1 MAEERLTRPREQ
13 IRVLLLE
20 GIHERAEEAFRAAGY
35 TSVTRLADA
44 LRGDDLLEAIAETE
58 IVGIRS
64 RTQLTPQVLEA
75 AERLVA
81 IGCFCIGTNQV
92 ALEHAAE
99 KGVPVFHAPHSNTR
113 SVAELV
119 LGLSVM
125 LMRDVF
131 RKSSL
136 AHEGVWQKS
145 AVGSHELRG
154 KTLGIVGYGHIGSQ
168 VSILAE
174 AFGLKVVYHDIVP
187 KLTLGNA
194 TSLESLDALLSVSDI
209 VSLHVPETDV
219 TRGLMTAA
227 RLDRMKPGAY
237 LINASRGS
245 VVDVDALAER
255 LRDGRIGGAAVDVFP
270 KEPKSKEETFESA
283 LRGIPNVILTPHV
296 GGSTE
301 EAQEAIGVD
310 VAGQL
315 VAYSDSGA
323 TTASVNFPQLALA
336 PHDDVHRVLHI
347 HRNRPGVLSAIN
359 DILAERDVNILGQH
373 LQTRGEVGYVVLD
386 VDEVDADEILP
397 PLRDIEGT
405 IRARVLY

>member
-1 MAEERLTRPREQ
+1 MAEQRLTRPREQ

-20 GIHERAEEAFRAAGY
+20 GIHERAETAFRKAGY
-35 TSVTRLADA
+35 TSVTRLTDA
-44 LRGDDLLEAIAETE
+44 LRGDDLLEAIAATE
-58 IVGIRS
+58 IIGIRS
-64 RTQLTPQVLEA
+64 RTQLTSEVLA
-75 AERLVA
+75 AADRLLA

-92 ALEHAAE
+92 ALEEAAA

-131 RKSSL
+131 QKSSL
-136 AHEGVWQKS
+136 AHEGVWRKS

-174 AFGLKVVYHDIVP
+174 AFGLNVVYHDILP

-194 TSLESLDALLSVSDI
+194 TSLDTLDELLTTSDI
-209 VSLHVPETDV
+209 VSLHVPETEV
-219 TRGLMTAA
+219 TRGLMTEA

-255 LRDGRIGGAAVDVFP
+255 LKDGRIGGAAVDVFP
-270 KEPKSKEETFESA
+270 KEPKSKDEAFESA

-301 EAQEAIGVD
+301 EAQEAIGTD
-310 VAGQL
+310 VASQL
-315 VAYSDSGA
+315 IAYSDSGA
-323 TTASVNFPQLALA
+323 STASVNFPQLALA
-336 PHDDVHRVLHI
+336 PHDNVHRVLHI

-359 DILAERDVNILGQH
+359 DLLAERSVNIVGQH
-373 LQTRGEVGYVVLD
+373 LETRGDLGYVVLD
-386 VDEVDADEILP
+386 VDEVDAADVLP
-397 PLRDIEGT
+397 PLREIDGT

>member
-1 MAEERLTRPREQ
+1 MPDTRLTRPRDQ

-20 GIHERAEEAFRAAGY
+20 GIHERAEEVFRAAGY
-35 TSVTRLADA
+35 TSVTRLSDA
-44 LRGDDLLEAIAETE
+44 LRGQDLLDAIAKVEM
-58 IVGIRS
+58 IGIRS
-64 RTQLTPQVLEA
+64 RTQLTPEVLEA
-75 AERLVA
+75 ADRLMA

-92 ALEHAAE
+92 ALDTAAE
-99 KGVPVFHAPHSNTR
+99 KGIPVFHAPHSNTR

-125 LMRDVF
+125 LMRDVH
-131 RKSSL
+131 RKSML
-136 AHEGVWQKS
+136 AHEGLWRKS
-145 AVGSHELRG
+145 AVDSHELRG

-174 AFGLKVVYHDIVP
+174 AFGLKVIYHDIVP

-194 TSLESLDALLSVSDI
+194 RAMESLDALLQQSDI
-209 VSLHVPETDV
+209 VSLHVPETAI
-219 TRGLMTAA
+219 TRGLMNAA
-227 RLDRMKPGAY
+227 RLDRMRPGAY

-245 VVDVDALAER
+245 VVDVEALAER
-255 LRDGRIGGAAVDVFP
+255 LKDGRLRGAAVDVFP
-270 KEPKSKEETFESA
+270 KEPKSKDETFESP
-283 LRGIPNVILTPHV
+283 LRGIPNAILTPHV

-301 EAQEAIGVD
+301 EAQEAIGTD

-336 PHDDVHRVLHI
+336 PHEGGHRVLHI
-347 HRNRPGVLSAIN
+347 HGNRPGVLSSIN
-359 DILAERDVNILGQH
+359 DLLADRGVNILGQH

-386 VDEVDADEILP
+386 VDEVDAEDILP
-397 PLRDIEGT
+397 PLREIGGT
-405 IRARVLY
+405 IKARVLY

>member
-1 MAEERLTRPREQ
+1 MTDQRLTRPRDQ

-20 GIHERAEEAFRAAGY
+20 GIHERAEEAFRRAGY

-44 LRGDDLLEAIAETE
+44 LRGDDLLEAVAETE
-58 IVGIRS
+58 IIGIRS
-64 RTQLTPQVLEA
+64 RTQLTPEVLA
-75 AERLVA
+75 AADRLLA

-92 ALEHAAE
+92 ALEEAALM
-99 KGVPVFHAPHSNTR
+99 GVPVFHAPHSNTR

-131 RKSSL
+131 QKSSL
-136 AHEGVWQKS
+136 AHQGLWRKS

-174 AFGLKVVYHDIVP
+174 AFGLNVVYHDIVP

-194 TSLESLDALLSVSDI
+194 TALDTLDELLATSDI
-209 VSLHVPETDV
+209 VSLHVPETDI
-219 TRGLMTAA
+219 TRGLMTPA

-270 KEPKSKEETFESA
+270 REPKSKDETFESA

-301 EAQEAIGVD
+301 EAQEAIGTD

-315 VAYSDSGA
+315 ISYSDSGA
-323 TTASVNFPQLALA
+323 TTASVNFPKLALA

-347 HRNRPGVLSAIN
+347 HRNRPGVLSSIN
-359 DILAERDVNILGQH
+359 DLLAERSVNIVGQH
-373 LQTRGEVGYVVLD
+373 LETRGDLGYVVLD
-386 VDEVDADEILP
+386 VDEVDAGEILP
-397 PLRDIEGT
+397 PLRAIDGT

>member
-1 MAEERLTRPREQ
+1 MTQRLTRPRDQ

-35 TSVTRLADA
+35 SSVTRLPDA
-44 LRGDDLLEAIAETE
+44 LRGDDLLEAIARTE
-58 IVGIRS
+58 IIGVRS
-64 RTQLTPQVLEA
+64 RTQLTPEVIEA
-75 AERLVA
+75 GSKLLA

-92 ALEHAAE
+92 ALDTAASR
-99 KGVPVFHAPHSNTR
+99 GVPVFHAPHSNTR

-131 RKSSL
+131 QKSSL
-136 AHEGVWQKS
+136 AHEGIWRKS
-145 AVGSHELRG
+145 AIGSHELRG

-174 AFGLKVVYHDIVP
+174 AFGLNVVYHDIVP

-194 TSLESLDALLSVSDI
+194 TALESLDRLLAESDI
-209 VSLHVPETDV
+209 VSLHVPETEA

-227 RLDRMKPGAY
+227 RLDRMKHGAY

-245 VVDVDALAER
+245 VVDVDALADR
-255 LRDGRIGGAAVDVFP
+255 LQDGRIGGAAVDVFP
-270 KEPKSKEETFESA
+270 KEPKSKDEEFVSP

-315 VAYSDSGA
+315 IAYSDSGA

-347 HRNRPGVLSAIN
+347 HRNRPGILSAIN
-359 DILAERDVNILGQH
+359 DLLADRRVNILGQH
-373 LQTRGEVGYVVLD
+373 LETRGEVGYVVLD
-386 VDEVDADEILP
+386 VDEVDAGDILP
-397 PLRDIEGT
+397 PLRAIEGT

>member
-1 MAEERLTRPREQ
+1 MPDQRLTRPRDQ

-20 GIHERAEEAFRAAGY
+20 GIHERAERAFRDAGY
-35 TSVTRLADA
+35 SSVTRLPDA
-44 LRGDDLLEAIAETE
+44 LRGQDLLDAVAETE
-58 IVGIRS
+58 IIGIRS
-64 RTQLTPQVLEA
+64 RTQLTPEVLEA
-75 AERLVA
+75 GERLFA

-92 ALEHAAE
+92 ALEEAARR
-99 KGVPVFHAPHSNTR
+99 GVPVFHAPHSNTR

-119 LGLSVM
+119 IGLSVM
-125 LMRDVF
+125 LMRDVA
-131 RKSSL
+131 RKSRL
-136 AHEGVWQKS
+136 AHDGIWRKS

-174 AFGLKVVYHDIVP
+174 AFGLNVIYHDIVP

-194 TSLESLDALLSVSDI
+194 HPVPSLDELLAGSDI
-209 VSLHVPETDV
+209 VSLHVPETDS
-219 TRGLMTAA
+219 TRGLMAAA
-227 RLDRMKPGAY
+227 RFDRMKPGAY

-255 LRDGRIGGAAVDVFP
+255 LKDGRIGGAAVDVFP
-270 KEPKSKEETFESA
+270 KEPKSKDEPFVSP
-283 LRGIPNVILTPHV
+283 LQGIPNVILTPHV

-301 EAQEAIGVD
+301 EAQEAIGKD

-336 PHDDVHRVLHI
+336 PHDDVHRVLHT

-359 DILAERDVNILGQH
+359 DLLADRNVNILGQH

-386 VDEVDADEILP
+386 VDEVDAEEILP
-397 PLRDIEGT
+397 PLRAIDGT

>member
-1 MAEERLTRPREQ
+1 MTQRLTRPRDQ

-20 GIHERAEEAFRAAGY
+20 GIHERAEQAFRDAGY
-35 TSVTRLADA
+35 SSVTRLPDA
-44 LRGDDLLEAIAETE
+44 LRGDDLLDAIAETE

-64 RTQLTPQVLEA
+64 RTQLTPEVLEA
-75 AERLVA
+75 GSKLLA

-92 ALEHAAE
+92 ALDAAAAR
-99 KGVPVFHAPHSNTR
+99 GVPVFHAPHSNTR

-136 AHEGVWQKS
+136 AHEGIWRKS

-174 AFGLKVVYHDIVP
+174 AFGMTVVYHDIVP

-194 TSLESLDALLSVSDI
+194 TALESLDRLLAESDI
-209 VSLHVPETDV
+209 VSLHVPETEV

-270 KEPKSKEETFESA
+270 KEPKSKDEEFESV

-301 EAQEAIGVD
+301 EAQESIGVD

-315 VAYSDSGA
+315 ISYSDSGA

-359 DILAERDVNILGQH
+359 DILADMEVNIVGQH

-397 PLRDIEGT
+397 ALRAIEGT

>member
-1 MAEERLTRPREQ
+1 MSDERLTRPRDQ

-20 GIHERAEEAFRAAGY
+20 GIHQHAESTFREAGY
-35 TSVTRLADA
+35 TSVTRLSDA
-44 LRGDDLLEAIAETE
+44 LRGQDLLDAIAGTE
-58 IVGIRS
+58 IIGVRS
-64 RTQLTPQVLEA
+64 RTQLTPEVLEA
-75 AERLVA
+75 AERLLA

-92 ALEHAAE
+92 ALDVAAAM
-99 KGVPVFHAPHSNTR
+99 GVPVFHAPHSNTR

-125 LMRDVF
+125 LMRDVH
-131 RKSSL
+131 RKSLL
-136 AHEGVWQKS
+136 AHEGVWKKS

-174 AFGLKVVYHDIVP
+174 AFGLNVIYHDIVP

-194 TSLESLDALLSVSDI
+194 RAMPSLDALLATSDI
-209 VSLHVPETDV
+209 VSLHVPETEI
-219 TRGLMTAA
+219 TRGLMSGA
-227 RLDRMKPGAY
+227 RLDRMKQGGY

-245 VVDVDALAER
+245 VVDVEALAER

-270 KEPKSKEETFESA
+270 KEPKSKDEGFESP

-301 EAQEAIGVD
+301 EAQESIGAD

-315 VAYSDSGA
+315 IAYSDSGA

-336 PHDDVHRVLHI
+336 PQDDVHRVLHI

-359 DILAERDVNILGQH
+359 DLLADRGVNILGQH
-373 LQTRGEVGYVVLD
+373 LQTRGELGYVVLD
-386 VDEVDADEILP
+386 VDEVDAGDILP
-397 PLRDIEGT
+397 PLRTIDGT

>member
-1 MAEERLTRPREQ
+1 MPDQRLTRPRDQ

-20 GIHERAEEAFRAAGY
+20 GIHERAEEVFRAAGY
-35 TSVTRLADA
+35 TSVTRLPDA
-44 LRGDDLLEAIAETE
+44 LRGQDLLDAIAETE

-64 RTQLTPQVLEA
+64 RTQLTPEVLEA
-75 AERLVA
+75 GERLFA

-92 ALEHAAE
+92 ALEDAAAR
-99 KGVPVFHAPHSNTR
+99 GVPVFHAPHSNTR

-125 LMRDVF
+125 LMRDVH
-131 RKSSL
+131 RKSLL
-136 AHEGVWQKS
+136 AHDGIWRKS
-145 AVGSHELRG
+145 AIGSHELRG

-174 AFGLKVVYHDIVP
+174 AFGLKVIYHDIVP

-194 TSLESLDALLSVSDI
+194 RAVDTLDQLLASSDI
-209 VSLHVPETDV
+209 VSLHVPETEL
-219 TRGLMTAA
+219 TRGMMTAA

-255 LRDGRIGGAAVDVFP
+255 LEDGRIGGAAVDVFP
-270 KEPKSKEETFESA
+270 KEPKSKDEPFESP

-301 EAQEAIGVD
+301 EAQEAIGSD

-359 DILAERDVNILGQH
+359 DLLAARNVNILGQH
-373 LQTRGEVGYVVLD
+373 LQTRGDVGYVVLD
-386 VDEVDADEILP
+386 VDEVDAGEILP

>member
-1 MAEERLTRPREQ
+1 MPDQRLTRPRDQ

-20 GIHERAEEAFRAAGY
+20 GIHERAEAAFRDAGY
-35 TSVTRLADA
+35 TSVTRLSDA
-44 LRGDDLLEAIAETE
+44 LRGQDLLDAIAETE
-58 IVGIRS
+58 IIGIRS
-64 RTQLTPQVLEA
+64 RTQLTPEVLEA
-75 AERLVA
+75 ADRLFA

-92 ALEHAAE
+92 ALEDAALR
-99 KGVPVFHAPHSNTR
+99 GVPVFHAPHSNTR

-125 LMRDVF
+125 LMRDVA
-131 RKSSL
+131 RKSRQ
-136 AHEGVWQKS
+136 AHDGIWRKS

-154 KTLGIVGYGHIGSQ
+154 KTLGLVGYGHIGSQ

-174 AFGLKVVYHDIVP
+174 AFGLKVIYHDIVP

-194 TSLESLDALLSVSDI
+194 LPVSTLDALLAASDI
-209 VSLHVPETDV
+209 VSLHVPETEI
-219 TRGLMTAA
+219 TRGLMTAE

-270 KEPKSKEETFESA
+270 KEPKSKDEPFESP
-283 LRGIPNVILTPHV
+283 LQGIPNVILTPHV

-301 EAQEAIGVD
+301 EAQEAIGTD

-315 VAYSDSGA
+315 IAYSDSGA

-336 PHDDVHRVLHI
+336 PHDDVHRVLHT

-359 DILAERDVNILGQH
+359 DLLAERNVNILGQH
-373 LQTRGEVGYVVLD
+373 LQTRGDVGYVVLD
-386 VDEVDADEILP
+386 VDRVDATEILP
-397 PLRDIEGT
+397 PLRAIDGT